1 MNNVFNWSHIH
12 NKLYFKHNNNMKI
25 IDELYNSKKYMPD
38 LQIKEICF
46 NLDKIYIFNI
56 QTVSSSTLTNDY
68 ILDFFSNRTIFKQN
82 IFSNLK
88 KDIKNIPSI
97 SYIDINEKD
106 VFNYLFNG
114 FTILI
119 YKNEIIAFETKALLD
134 RGITEPSS
142 EPTVKGPKDSFN
154 ENYNTNIGLIRKRIK
169 DKNLYIEELTIGN
182 RTKTKVSIFYLNDIV
197 DRELLDNV
205 KNKISN
211 IKTDKILDTYYIKEL
226 IKNENKSFF
235 PTIKSTEKPD
245 TIAKSLT
252 EGKICILT
260 ENSNSALIIPTFFI
274 DYFFNQEDN
283 YQKSFFTYFVKFIR
297 MLALFITIFA
307 PSIYLSL
314 ITYDQQ
320 MLPTDLLI
328 NFSNQRASVPFPAL
342 IEAFILMFTFEL
354 LYEADALTPT
364 SRGTSLSVVG
374 ALILGDAAVSA
385 GIVSPIMVIV
395 VAVTAICS
403 IFFSYQDFQS
413 FIRAYRYMLMLLSSI
428 FGIIG
433 ILFGF
438 LFILTNLCNI
448 KSFGKPFLIPFAP
461 ILNKSRKKLIKNG
474 LLTQNTNKGES

>member
-1 MNNVFNWSHIH
+1 MN
-12 NKLYFKHNNNMKI
+12 I
-25 IDELYNSKKYMPD
+25 IKELYESKKHMPD
-38 LQIKEICF
+38 LQIKEI
-46 NLDKIYIFNI
+46 IFNVNKLFI
-56 QTVSSSTLTNDY
+56 INLQTVSSSSQSNSF
-68 ILDFFSNRTIFKQN
+68 ILHYLSDLSIQN
-82 IFSNLK
+82 NIVFNLK
-88 KDIKNIPSI
+88 KDIENHIPSI
-97 SYIDINEKD
+97 SFIYIKENE

-114 FTILI
+114 FTVLI
-119 YKNEIIAFETKALLD
+119 YKNDIIAFETKQNLD
-134 RGITEPSS
+134 RGVNEPTS
-142 EPTVKGPKDSFN
+142 EPTIKGPKDAFN

-169 DKNLYIEELTIGN
+169 DKDLYIDELTLG
-182 RTKTKVSIFYLNDIV
+182 TKTKTKLSIIYINDIV
-197 DRELLDNV
+197 DKELLDNV

-226 IKNENKSFF
+226 IKHENKSLF

-245 TIAKSLT
+245 TIAKCLS

-260 ENSNSALIIPTFFI
+260 ENSNNVLIIPTFFL
-274 DYFFNQEDN
+274 DYFYNQEDN
-283 YQKSFFTYFVKFIR
+283 YQKSFFIYFVKFIR
-297 MLALFITIFA
+297 LLALFITIFA
-307 PSIYLSL
+307 PAIYLSL

-320 MLPTDLLI
+320 ILPTDLLI
-328 NFSNQRASVPFPAL
+328 NFSNQRAGVPFPAL

-403 IFFSYQDFQS
+403 IFFAYHDFQS
-413 FIRAYRYMLMLLSSI
+413 FIRLNRYFLMLLSSV

-438 LFILTNLCNI
+438 LFIITNLCSI

-461 ILNKSRKKLIKNG
+461 IITDSRNKRIRNA